1 MLNKTTG
8 MAGLVI
14 GLILAAAGAFTWF
27 GLNHHKLGPGL
38 LVLGVVVLAVGVY
51 AYMTTNNP
59 SGAR

>member
-14 GLILAAAGAFTWF
+14 GLILAIVGAITWF

-38 LVLGVVVLAVGVY
+38 LVLGVIVLAVGGY
-51 AYMTTNNP
+51 AFMASGKTA
-59 SGAR
+59 GAR